1 MTLLFSN
8 FSYELVHSY
17 ILSAHLLAF
26 YLDEVLRTTHSTP
39 AGCRLGLNTVNIMAY
54 ADDVVLL
61 SPTSGGLRQL
71 IYKIGIMLRQAE
83 LVVNVDKTAIM
94 IFSPCKKLYN
104 FRPFYLYGSEIK
116 LVDECKY
123 LGVVLNSSFSDKQ
136 DMERVLNS
144 FNKQFGI
151 LFRKFVSADF
161 NVLLRLYNAFCT
173 SFYGC
178 ELWFLSKRCS
188 DMLRKNSI
196 AYHAAFKNLLGLPK
210 RFNNHVACK
219 ILNCLTFEHY
229 LSQF

>member
-1 MTLLFSN
+1 
-8 FSYELVHSY
+8 
-17 ILSAHLLAF
+17 
-26 YLDEVLRTTHSTP
+26 
-39 AGCRLGLNTVNIMAY
+39 MAY
-54 ADDVVLL
+54 ADDVDLL

-83 LVVNVDKTAIM
+83 LVVNVDKTVIM
-94 IFSPCKKLYN
+94 IFSPFKKLYN

-136 DMERVLNS
+136 DMERFLNS

-151 LFRKFVSADF
+151 LFRKFGSADF
-161 NVLLRLYNAFCT
+161 NVLLRFYNAFCT

-196 AYHAAFKNLLGLPK
+196 AYLSRCFQEIIRITEAF
-210 RFNNHVACK
+210 
-219 ILNCLTFEHY
+219 
-229 LSQF
+229 

>member
-1 MTLLFSN
+1 MKRG
-8 FSYELVHSY
+8 VRQGG
-17 ILSAHLLAF
+17 ILSAHLFAF
-26 YLDEVLRTTHSTP
+26 YLDEILKATHSTP

-54 ADDVVLL
+54 VDDVVLL

-83 LVVNVDKTAIM
+83 QVVNVDKTVIM
-94 IFSPCKKLYN
+94 IFSTFKKLYN

-136 DMERVLNS
+136 DMERFLNS

-151 LFRKFVSADF
+151 LFRMFGSADF
-161 NVLLRLYNAFCT
+161 NVSLRLYNAFCT

-188 DMLRKNSI
+188 DMLGTNSI
-196 AYHAAFKNLLGLPK
+196 VYHAAFKKLLGLPK
-210 RFNNHVACK
+210 RFSNHVACK
-219 ILNCLTFEHY
+219 ILRGSATFGYFFLLLNLET
-229 LSQF
+229 